1 VRTSACVA
9 VGSLLPGFVSK
20 NFVSLQKKDMAHK
33 KVNLDRVLDDM
44 AGLDMYK
51 GRLINNRPDG
61 MMGIERA
68 ANMKRIIDE
77 DRKIKVIADGIER
90 AEMRKKYRML

>member
-1 VRTSACVA
+1 VRAGG
-9 VGSLLPGFVSK
+9 GSLLSLIISK